1 MLPPVSDRVGMALG
15 MCLKVVDRFEDSRS
29 WLQTMRRCADDE
41 GDDSALPNTLGHL
54 AILECW
60 AGEYQLALKYAAE
73 GRDHA
78 SRIGCRAP
86 MLVSAHVLALAH
98 VGRLTEARDLAED
111 DLASDEALG
120 YVSAVALHLRSLGF
134 TELAAGNVSAAANHF
149 LRAVAISREIGIGE
163 PAIMR
168 LHPDAVTALV
178 AVGNIDAAQ
187 RLTDELDAS
196 TARNHL
202 PWSTAMASRCRGVLY
217 GAAGDTAGA
226 VDAFERALADHER
239 LPMPFE
245 KARTRLLFGTAL
257 RRSGRRSDAR
267 RELDAARTVFIGLGT
282 PVQAEHARSELAV
295 IGGKPG
301 SDGDLTAM
309 ERRIVALVGTG
320 QTSREVA
327 STLFMSVRTVES
339 HLGHIYRKL
348 GLRSRTELALWV
360 SMHGTPSM

>member
-1 MLPPVSDRVGMALG
+1 MLA
-15 MCLKVVDRFEDSRS
+15 
-29 WLQTMRRCADDE
+29 
-41 GDDSALPNTLGHL
+41 
-54 AILECW
+54 
-60 AGEYQLALKYAAE
+60 
-73 GRDHA
+73 
-78 SRIGCRAP
+78 
-86 MLVSAHVLALAH
+86 SAHVLALAH
-98 VGRLTEARDLAED
+98 LGRLTEARDLAED

-134 TELAAGNVSAAANHF
+134 TELAAGNVSAAASHF

-202 PWSTAMASRCRGVLY
+202 PWSTVMASRCHGILHA
-217 GAAGDTAGA
+217 AAGNTAGA
-226 VDAFERALADHER
+226 IDAFERALADHER

-245 KARTRLLFGTAL
+245 EARTRLLFGTVL

-267 RELDAARTVFIGLGT
+267 RELDAARTVFISLGT
-282 PVQAEHARSELAV
+282 PVQAEQARSELAV